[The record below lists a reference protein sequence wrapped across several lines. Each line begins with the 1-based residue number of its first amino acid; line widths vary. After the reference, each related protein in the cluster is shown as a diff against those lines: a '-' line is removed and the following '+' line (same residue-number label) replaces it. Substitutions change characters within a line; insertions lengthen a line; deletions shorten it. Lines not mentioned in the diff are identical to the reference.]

1 MVLDTCV
8 NASLVY
14 GCESWGNHIVPAID
28 SCFRQGL
35 KTALSIRQSMN
46 NEITYIESGRFPL
59 SIRVRKQ
66 QLKFWLSLK
75 ELDPQHHISKF
86 IALGQSLNLPFL
98 NHYTNLLT
106 LYGNPRNCQNVLR
119 NEFTAAIK
127 EKIQRESSTDPDSR
141 LGAYY
146 ECNPVLEQPSSLPI
160 FEPDRITVT
169 RYRTI

>member
-1 MVLDTCV
+1 MSTPP
-8 NASLVY
+8 LVY
-14 GCESWGNHIVPAID
+14 GCESWGNHLVPAID

-98 NHYTNLLT
+98 NHYTNLQT
-106 LYGNPRNCQNVLR
+106 LYGNPRNYQDVLR
-119 NEFTAAIK
+119 SKFTATIK
-127 EKIQRESSTDPDSR
+127 EKIQFESSTDLTPGLEHIMNVILYWSN
-141 LGAYY
+141 L
-146 ECNPVLEQPSSLPI
+146 VLFPSSN
-160 FEPDRITVT
+160 RIV
-169 RYRTI
+169 